1 MAKHGG
7 YRPGA
12 GKKVGTK
19 ASHTVDAIEMRK
31 KVIATVEK
39 NLTPLMEAKLDLA
52 LGNYEAFQNDDGEVV
67 RAYKK
72 APDGNAIQYL
82 LNQGIGKPRETI
94 EVQSEVTLKVDF

>member
-39 NLTPLMEAKLDLA
+39 NLAPLMEAKLDLA
-52 LGNYEAFQNDDGEVV
+52 LGHYEEKADADGTV
-67 RAYKK
+67 RVYKK

-82 LNQGIGKPRETI
+82 LNQGIGKPKENAGEPMDVRL
-94 EVQSEVTLKVDF
+94 QVDF